1 MNTRLEIEEHILG
14 QCLTYESQAYLA
26 LDILKPINFQDE
38 FCREVF
44 TVLSEMAGKR
54 PIDPI
59 GVKIRLQER
68 NVKLEMVNTRLLM
81 IYQKNVHCVRYYAML
96 LLERDIKDKTIAA
109 LTAKEKRFSKDE
121 RFELAAVVKQCLDH
135 ISRPDTDI
143 LEGLDNIH
151 AYMLAHLADEAHELT
166 EIVESIPKKVA
177 QIKKASRTSY
187 LMEALQRMVQESS
200 TAANQHHLAILRD
213 AFVTLI
219 HRPTTPEYIAE
230 ACGILEKRL
239 YA

>member
-14 QCLTYESQAYLA
+14 QCLTFESQAYLA
-26 LDILKPINFQDE
+26 LDILKPVNFQDD

-44 TVLSEMAGKR
+44 MALSDIAGKR

-59 GVKIRLQER
+59 GVRIRLQER
-68 NVKLEMVNTRLLM
+68 NVNVELVNYRLISM
-81 IYQKNVHCVRYYAML
+81 AEKAVHDVQYYAL
-96 LLERDIKDKTIAA
+96 LLLQTDIKEKTIAA

-143 LEGLDNIH
+143 FEGLDNIH
-151 AYMLAHLADEAHELT
+151 GYMLAHLADEAYELT

-187 LMEALQRMVQESS
+187 LLDSLQRMVSESA
-200 TAANQHHLAILRD
+200 TASNQHHLAILRD